1 MDTPGKVLKEERIRQ
16 KRSLREIARVLKIN
30 MEYLKAIEEDNY
42 SRLPADIFTRSYLK
56 MYAHHLGMNE
66 NQIIDM
72 YNRFTGSDDKE
83 EIINESMT
91 QHEDTQRGAK
101 VSLIVS
107 WISGNLKYIF
117 ALIAIILILA
127 IGIVLIR
134 GNTEEEESIVPVQ
147 KIQTEEIPHEEER
160 GYKEREYK
168 ELVLEIKADELTWV
182 SVRIDKGDPQE
193 YFLRQGQSIKLK
205 ASEKFQIKVGNAGG
219 TRLIL
224 NNKDIG
230 PLGPKGKV
238 VDIQLP

>member
-1 MDTPGKVLKEERIRQ
+1 MDTPGKVLKEERVRQ

-56 MYAHHLGMNE
+56 MYAHHLGMDE
-66 NQIIDM
+66 DQIIDM

-83 EIINESMT
+83 IINEST
-91 QHEDTQRGAK
+91 THEDTQIGARI
-101 VSLIVS
+101 SLIIS

-117 ALIAIILILA
+117 AIIAIILILA
-127 IGIVLIR
+127 IGIALIR
-134 GNTEEEESIVPVQ
+134 GNTKEEEIVIPVQ
-147 KIQTEEIPHEEER
+147 KIQTEIPHEEER
-160 GYKEREYK
+160 QSKEI
-168 ELVLEIKADELTWV
+168 VLEIRAEELTWV
-182 SVRIDKGDPQE
+182 SVRIDEGNPQE